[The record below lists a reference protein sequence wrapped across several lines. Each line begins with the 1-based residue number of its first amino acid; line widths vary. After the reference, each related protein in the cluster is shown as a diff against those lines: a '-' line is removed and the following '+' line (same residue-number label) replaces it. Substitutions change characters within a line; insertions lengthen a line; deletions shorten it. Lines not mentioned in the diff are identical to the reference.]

1 MNRMKR
7 MKRAGGCAFV
17 AMCILKPALAE
28 DWPEWRGKGRSG
40 VWNESGILDKF
51 PEKGLT
57 VAWRTPLHGGFA
69 GPAVAAGRVFVTD
82 FKRSAGKKG
91 TERALCLDEKS
102 GKILWTREWDAD
114 YQGISYDTGPR
125 ATPTVDGDRV
135 YVVGG
140 SGTLLCLNTRTGAVI
155 WRKDYVKDYGMQ
167 MPVWGISSAPLVEGE
182 RLIAIV
188 GGQPDAKVMAFDK
201 MTGKEIWRALPSD
214 SEQGYSQPVIFEA
227 GGIRQL
233 IIWHPAAV
241 ASLDPATGKVN
252 WQQPFRINLGVTL
265 ATPVWSGSRLLVTS
279 FYNGSM
285 LLDLAREKAS
295 VIWKGKSNSEISTD
309 GLHTVVNTP
318 VIAGNYIYGICSY
331 GQFRCLNL
339 KTGERVWETMEVTK
353 EKARWASGFIVRHG
367 DRYFINNDRGELII
381 AKLSEKGYQEIS
393 RTQLIKPTSNPGNR
407 RELGVVNWTH
417 PAYANRH
424 VITRNDEEIISGSLE
439 K

>member
-1 MNRMKR
+1 MVI
-7 MKRAGGCAFV
+7 CV
-17 AMCILKPALAE
+17 LKITFAPIFAE
-28 DWPEWRGKGRSG
+28 DWPEWRGKGRNG
-40 VWNESGILDKF
+40 IWTESGILDKF

-57 VAWRTPLHGGFA
+57 AVWRTPIHGGFA

-82 FKRSAGKKG
+82 FKRSSGKKG
-91 TERALCLDEKS
+91 MERALCLDEKS

-135 YVVGG
+135 YIVGG
-140 SGTLLCLNTRTGAVI
+140 SGTLLSLNARTGDVI
-155 WRKDYVKDYGMQ
+155 WRKDYVKDYRMQ
-167 MPVWGISSAPLVEGE
+167 MPTWGIASAPLVDGD

-188 GGQPDAKVMAFDK
+188 GGQPDAKVIAFDK

-214 SEQGYSQPVIFEA
+214 SEQGYSQPVIVA
-227 GGIRQL
+227 ARGTRQL
-233 IIWHPAAV
+233 IIWDPTAV
-241 ASLDPATGKVN
+241 VALDPATGKTY
-252 WQQPFRINLGVTL
+252 WQHPFRINLSLTL
-265 ATPVWSGSRLLVTS
+265 ATPVFDGSRLLVSS

-285 LLDLAREKAS
+285 LLDLAKENAS
-295 VIWKGKSNSEISTD
+295 VIWKGKSNSEINTD
-309 GLHTVVNTP
+309 GLHAVVNTP
-318 VIAGNYIYGICSY
+318 VIDGDYIYGICSY

-339 KTGERVWETMEVTK
+339 KTGERIWETMEVTK

-381 AKLSEKGYQEIS
+381 AKLSAQGYQEIS

-407 RELGVVNWTH
+407 RELGAVNWSH

-424 VITRNDEEIISGSLE
+424 IVARNDEEIISVSL